1 MNIIATITEE
11 NFGRKSTP
19 EKWAEHNTRLGTRA
33 ILIDELSRIALMH
46 VTKQN
51 FYKLPGGGVDPG
63 ETIEQALRREILE
76 EVGAT
81 SIEIISEIGQ
91 VDEYRDEWEMKAE
104 HYCYLA
110 KIAGEITE
118 PTRTEKEI
126 ENGYETVWVENI
138 DDAIQLV
145 SSGEPN
151 EYGKGF
157 EIERE
162 LAVLR
167 QTKSQAFNN

>member
-1 MNIIATITEE
+1 MLNIL
-11 NFGRKSTP
+11 KL
-19 EKWAEHNTRLGTRA
+19 KHL
-33 ILIDELSRIALMH
+33 ILVLLP
-46 VTKQN
+46 TKQN
-51 FYKLPGGGVDPG
+51 YYKLPGGGVDPG
-63 ETIEQALRREILE
+63 ETIEQALHREILE

-81 SIEIISEIGQ
+81 NIEIISEIGQ
-91 VDEYRDEWEMKAE
+91 IDEYRDDWEMKAE

-110 KIAGEITE
+110 EIAGEITE
-118 PTRTEKEI
+118 PARTEKEI
-126 ENGYETVWVENI
+126 ENGYETVWAENI

-162 LAVLR
+162 LAVLK
-167 QTKSQAFNN
+167 QHKNQIA